1 MKVFLI
7 AFLGL
12 IGVVVLIGLGLLTR
26 VLFFPVNTA
35 EKLIDTAYDSQA
47 KTLNADNATYN
58 YEWFKQTKE
67 DIEAKKRQYDNAC
80 ISADSFKESAG
91 DRATWT
97 FEDKG
102 ESSRLESIKLGLANS
117 LEQTIAD
124 YNARASMANRNIFIN
139 SIVPNY
145 IDALT
150 YVKR

>member
-1 MKVFLI
+1 MKGLLI
-7 AFLGL
+7 TILGL
-12 IGVVVLIGLGLLTR
+12 IGIAVIIGLGLLVR

-35 EKLIDTAYDSQA
+35 EKLIDTAYGSQA

-67 DIEAKKRQYDNAC
+67 DIEAKKRQYDNAL
-80 ISADSFKESAG
+80 IASDSFKESAG
-91 DRATWT
+91 DRSTWT

-102 ESSRLESIKLGLANS
+102 ESARLESVKLGLANS
-117 LEQTIAD
+117 LEQLIAD
-124 YNARASMANRNIFIN
+124 YNARASMANRKIFIN
-139 SIVPNY
+139 SIVPDY